1 MMLELVTIEQA
12 YAHLRIDWDSSGS
25 ADDGWLNV
33 FIPAISQAIALW
45 LKSES
50 RLYIPELDSNG
61 QVIFDS
67 SGNPVPELDSNGQE
81 TVMPVVQAAVLIEL
95 ERQYRS
101 RGGEDETF
109 MEDFSQAGYGYT
121 LGRGSTALLTPLRK
135 PTVA

>member
-1 MMLELVTIEQA
+1 MIDLVTIEQA
-12 YAHLRIDWDSSGS
+12 YAHLRIDWDSDGS
-25 ADDGWLNV
+25 ADDPWLEV

-45 LKSES
+45 VKNEA
-50 RLYIPELDSNG
+50 RLYIPELDSSGNP
-61 QVIFDS
+61 VLDS
-67 SGNPVPELDSNGQE
+67 DGNPVPELDSNGEQ
-81 TVMPVVQAAVLIEL
+81 TPLPIVRAAVLIEL

-109 MEDFSQAGYGYT
+109 MEDFSQAGYGYV